1 MRDFIRIQSLRIP
14 ERTLRHESIFQIF
27 IHSAGTL
34 ADPRLRRI
42 RQRGLEMEVSGS
54 GLAARQSP
62 AAGGY
67 AKPGDTVKVT
77 FELPQG
83 TE

>member
-1 MRDFIRIQSLRIP
+1 MLY
-14 ERTLRHESIFQIF
+14 TFQGQPLEAVELVTVPDVRGL
-27 IHSAGTL
+27 SMVEAG
-34 ADPRLRRI
+34 RRI